1 MARKGNKYQKDDK
14 LKLGGI
20 HIYEDSHGRAVYY
33 DVFTKCGYVLD
44 DREQA
49 YRPYAMRFVIGI
61 FAAVLTYMF
70 ELPLWMCLGLGVVAY
85 GVMEV
90 KFRKFLK
97 TVPQMIDFKP
107 KKRIGLVESA
117 ADDTK
122 NRILLKVLLY
132 FALAVLII
140 LNAYQQKFTGFM
152 LGLNYLISVFGVV
165 FGIIQ
170 IMAFV
175 KKGKEA

>member
-122 NRILLKVLLY
+122 NRICIGSIDHIKCLSTKIHWLY
-132 FALAVLII
+132 A
-140 LNAYQQKFTGFM
+140 
-152 LGLNYLISVFGVV
+152 
-165 FGIIQ
+165 GIKLFNLCIWCC
-170 IMAFV
+170 IWYYSDY
-175 KKGKEA
+175 GIC

>member
-20 HIYEDSHGRAVYY
+20 HIYEDNHGRAVYY

-61 FAAVLTYMF
+61 FAAILTYMF
-70 ELPLWMCLGLGVVAY
+70 ELPIWLCILLGVVAY

-90 KFRKFLK
+90 KFRKFLT
-97 TVPQMIDFKP
+97 TVPTMIDFKP
-107 KKRIGLVESA
+107 TKRVGLVESA

-122 NRILLKVLLY
+122 NRILLKLLLY

-140 LNAYQQKFTGFM
+140 LNAYQQKYTGFM
-152 LGLNYLISVFGVV
+152 LALNYVISVFGAA
-165 FGIIQ
+165 FGVIQ
-170 IMAFV
+170 ILAYIR
-175 KKGKEA
+175 KGKEA

>member
-1 MARKGNKYQKDDK
+1 
-14 LKLGGI
+14 
-20 HIYEDSHGRAVYY
+20 
-33 DVFTKCGYVLD
+33 
-44 DREQA
+44 
-49 YRPYAMRFVIGI
+49 
-61 FAAVLTYMF
+61 
-70 ELPLWMCLGLGVVAY
+70 
-85 GVMEV
+85 
-90 KFRKFLK
+90 
-97 TVPQMIDFKP
+97 MIDFKP

>member
-20 HIYEDSHGRAVYY
+20 HIYEDNHGRAVYY

-61 FAAVLTYMF
+61 FAAILTYMF
-70 ELPLWMCLGLGVVAY
+70 ELPIWLCILLGVVAY

-90 KFRKFLK
+90 KFRKFLT
-97 TVPQMIDFKP
+97 TVPTMIDFKP
-107 KKRIGLVESA
+107 TKRVGLVESA

-122 NRILLKVLLY
+122 NRILLKLLLY

-140 LNAYQQKFTGFM
+140 LNAYQQKYRGFM
-152 LGLNYLISVFGVV
+152 LALNYVISVFGVA
-165 FGIIQ
+165 FGVIQ
-170 IMAFV
+170 ILAYIR
-175 KKGKEA
+175 KGKEA